1 MYYGIMNMEEQAM
14 NFVIRKTK
22 NKELMYIQRSFRKD
36 GKSTT
41 KNVERLGDLEAFM
54 KERNMTRDEAIAWG
68 KKRAEELTIRQKEE
82 NKEIVVK
89 FYQNQLI
96 EKDIQRSFLG
106 GYLFVQKMYY
116 DMNLPNA
123 FRNISSRHKYEYD
136 LNAIFSDLVYARIL
150 SPSSKL
156 SSYEIAKSFL
166 EPPKYELHDVYRALS
181 VLAKESD
188 YIQSEIYKN
197 SNLIIKRDRRI
208 LYYDCSNY
216 YFEIE
221 QEDEDGLRRYGKSKE
236 HRPSPIVQMGLF
248 MDSDGIPLGFS
259 LFGGNENEQKSLIPL
274 EKKIIDNYGLEKVI
288 VCTDAGLS
296 GYDNKFFNS
305 RKNKAYIATQSLK
318 KLKKEEKDWALS
330 DEDFFV
336 LSTGK
341 RFEGS
346 IKDLEDT
353 DILLYK
359 EDPYSHKSIKDQRL
373 IITYSPKYAAYQRKI
388 REKQV
393 ERAKALI
400 ASGENRKSRNPND
413 PKRFIRKTSTTQN
426 GEVADQNYCE
436 LDQEMIDNEAMYDGL
451 YGIVTNLEDDVKE
464 IIKIAEGRWE
474 IEECFRIMKTDF
486 EARPVYLSRKERI
499 EAHFLVCYTALF
511 FLRLLEH
518 KSDHLFTSSELI
530 ETLRAHRFLK
540 IDEGFIPEY
549 TRNDITDKLHEVFDF
564 RSDYQIITPSK
575 MRNIIKNTKTKQK
588 KK

>member
-1 MYYGIMNMEEQAM
+1 MASSLVM
-14 NFVIRKTK
+14 F
-22 NKELMYIQRSFRKD
+22 LSFRKD

-41 KNVERLGDLEAFM
+41 KNVERLGDLETFM
-54 KERNMTRDEAIAWG
+54 KERNMTRDETIAWG

-96 EKDIQRSFLG
+96 DKDIQRSFLG

-123 FRNISSRHKYEYD
+123 FRNISARHKYEYD

-150 SPSSKL
+150 SASSKL

-188 YIQSEIYKN
+188 YIQAEIYKN
-197 SNLIIKRDRRI
+197 SNWIIKRDRRI

-305 RKNKAYIATQSLK
+305 RKNKAYISTQSLK

-373 IITYSPKYAAYQRKI
+373 IVTYSPKYAAYPRKI
-388 REKQV
+388 RDSQV

-400 ASGENRKSRNPND
+400 AKGENRKSRNLND
-413 PKRFIRKTSTTQN
+413 PRRFIRKTSTTQN

-518 KSDHLFTSSELI
+518 KSDHKYTSSKLI
-530 ETLRAHRFLK
+530 ETLRSYKFLK
-540 IDEGFIPEY
+540 IDEGYLPAY
-549 TRNDITDKLHEVFDF
+549 TRNDITDNLHEAFDF
-564 RSDYQIITPSK
+564 RTDYQIITPSK
-575 MRNIIKNTKTKQK
+575 MRNIIKNTKTEQK

>member
-1 MYYGIMNMEEQAM
+1 MYYGIMRVEDRDM

-41 KNVERLGDLEAFM
+41 KNVEKLGDIQTFM
-54 KERNMTRDEAIAWG
+54 KERNMTREEAIAWG
-68 KKRAEELTIRQKEE
+68 KKRALLLTEREKEDT
-82 NKEIVVK
+82 KEIVVK

-96 EKDIQRSFLG
+96 EKDVQRSFAG
-106 GYLFVQKMYY
+106 GYLFIQKMYCQ
-116 DMNLPNA
+116 MRLPNA
-123 FRNISSRHKYEYD
+123 FRNIANRHKFEYD
-136 LNAIFSDLVYARIL
+136 LSAIFSDLVYARIL
-150 SPSSKL
+150 YPSSKF
-156 SSYEIAKSFL
+156 SSYEAAKSFL
-166 EPPKYELHDVYRALS
+166 EPPRYELHDVYRALS

-197 SNLIIKRDRRI
+197 SNLILDRDKRI

-221 QEDEDGLRRYGKSKE
+221 QEDEEGPRRYGKSKE

-259 LFGGNENEQKSLIPL
+259 LFNGNENEQKSLIPL
-274 EKKIIDNYGLEKVI
+274 EKKILDNYGLEKVV

-296 GYDNKFFNS
+296 GYDSKFFNS
-305 RKNKAYIATQSLK
+305 RSNKAYISTQSLK

-359 EDPYSHKSIKDQRL
+359 EDPYPHKSIKEQRL
-373 IITYSPKYAAYQRKI
+373 IVTYSPKYAAYQRKI
-388 REKQV
+388 RDSQV

-400 ASGENRKSRNPND
+400 AKGENRKSRNLND
-413 PKRFIRKTSTTQN
+413 PRRFIRKTSTTQN
-426 GEVADQNYCE
+426 GEVADRNYCQ
-436 LDQEMIDNEAMYDGL
+436 LDQETINNEAMYDGL
-451 YGIVTNLEDDVKE
+451 YGIVTNLEDDVKD
-464 IIKIAEGRWE
+464 IIKVAEGRWE

-518 KSDHLFTSSELI
+518 KNDHKYTSSKLI
-530 ETLRAHRFLK
+530 ETLRSYKFLK
-540 IDEGFIPEY
+540 IDEGYLPAY
-549 TRNDITDKLHEVFDF
+549 TRNDITDSLHEAFDF
-564 RSDYQIITPSK
+564 RTDYQIITPSK
-575 MRNIIKNTKTKQK
+575 MRNTIKNTKTEQK